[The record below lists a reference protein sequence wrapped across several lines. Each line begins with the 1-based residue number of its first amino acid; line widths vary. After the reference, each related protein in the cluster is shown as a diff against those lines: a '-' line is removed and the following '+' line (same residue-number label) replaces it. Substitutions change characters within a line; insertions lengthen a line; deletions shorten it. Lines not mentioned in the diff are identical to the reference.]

1 MDGVAHAA
9 GFDPLEFRLKNLS
22 DPRLQVVFQA
32 AAEKFGWG
40 RLKSSPERGFGIAG
54 GVDKGGYVATCAE
67 VEIDLASKRVRIRRI
82 VQAWECGAVVNPD
95 GLRNQ
100 LTGAIVQGIGGA
112 LFERILFANGR
123 ILNPH
128 FAQYRV
134 PRFSD
139 TPQIEIVLVDRK
151 DLPSAG
157 AGETGLVGL
166 APAVGNAIFAASGV
180 RLRNMP
186 VVPENGEPGESNT
199 QFRS

>member
-1 MDGVAHAA
+1 MDGLAHAA
-9 GFDPLEFRLKNLS
+9 GIDPLEFRLKNLA
-22 DPRLQVVFQA
+22 DPRLQAVFQA
-32 AAEKFGWG
+32 AAAKFGWG
-40 RLKSSPERGFGIAG
+40 RLKSTPERGFGIAG

-67 VEIDLASKRVRIRRI
+67 VEIDPDGKRVRIRRI
-82 VQAWECGAVVNPD
+82 VQAWESGAVVNPD

-112 LFERILFANGR
+112 LFERILFADGR

-128 FAQYRV
+128 FAQYRL

-139 TPQIEIVLVDRK
+139 TPQVEVVLLDRK

-166 APAVGNAIFAASGV
+166 APAVGNAIFAASGI

-186 VVPENGEPGESNT
+186 MAPQSGMQGE
-199 QFRS
+199 RCV